1 MSYRL
6 DPAAPSSAGRR
17 VSRRQRS
24 RWYRR
29 AEISSPA
36 IVGRCSPGAGRGRA
50 TTACS
55 SRLAWCSAGC
65 WCITSSMSCASRLQ
79 LRGRFAPQL
88 FGISMM
94 FVYYGYLV
102 PLSRRIGRGFY
113 ADGIWSE
120 TGFVPYWRIGA
131 VSWREGEEIAL
142 VIVSR
147 LQEPGAP
154 AGRAGGA
161 LRRRPPPAAGENRR
175 PRYTV
180 DTYRAG
186 VGGARRDRRCVMVG
200 RLGTRS

>member
-1 MSYRL
+1 MATDWTPQL
-6 DPAAPSSAGRR
+6 LLLLGIGFLVANVR
-17 VSRRQRS
+17 VG
-24 RWYRR
+24 YRR
-29 AEISSPA
+29 AEIFSTP
-36 IVGRCSPGAGRGRA
+36 IVGLLTWRGPGRA

-55 SRLAWCSAGC
+55 SRLAWSWGGCSYHA
-65 WCITSSMSCASRLQ
+65 INVMRIAPQ

-147 LQEPGAP
+147 LRNLARRLVVPGAHY
-154 AGRAGGA
+154 GA
-161 LRRRPPPAAGENRR
+161 
-175 PRYTV
+175 
-180 DTYRAG
+180 
-186 VGGARRDRRCVMVG
+186 ARRLLREKIAAHDIQLIHTG
-200 RLGTRS
+200 LELGAHDEIDDV

>member
-1 MSYRL
+1 VATDWTPQLLLLLGIGFLVANVRVGIDAL
-6 DPAAPSSAGRR
+6 RFLQRRSSALLT
-17 VSRRQRS
+17 
-24 RWYRR
+24 W
-29 AEISSPA
+29 
-36 IVGRCSPGAGRGRA
+36 RGPRP
-50 TTACS
+50 
-55 SRLAWCSAGC
+55 RYYGLQLALGVVLGGLLAYHT
-65 WCITSSMSCASRLQ
+65 INVMRMAPQ

-147 LQEPGAP
+147 LRNLARRLVVPGAHY
-154 AGRAGGA
+154 GA
-161 LRRRPPPAAGENRR
+161 
-175 PRYTV
+175 
-180 DTYRAG
+180 
-186 VGGARRDRRCVMVG
+186 ARRLLREKIAAHDIQLIHTG
-200 RLGTRS
+200 LELGAHDEIDDV

>member
-1 MSYRL
+1 MATDWTPQLLLLLGIGFLVANVRVGIDAL
-6 DPAAPSSAGRR
+6 RFLRRRSSALLT
-17 VSRRQRS
+17 
-24 RWYRR
+24 W
-29 AEISSPA
+29 
-36 IVGRCSPGAGRGRA
+36 RGPRP
-50 TTACS
+50 
-55 SRLAWCSAGC
+55 RYYGLQLALGVVLGGLLAYQT
-65 WCITSSMSCASRLQ
+65 INVMRIAPQ

-147 LQEPGAP
+147 LRNLARRLVVPGAHY
-154 AGRAGGA
+154 GA
-161 LRRRPPPAAGENRR
+161 
-175 PRYTV
+175 
-180 DTYRAG
+180 
-186 VGGARRDRRCVMVG
+186 ARRLLREKIAAHDIQLIHTG
-200 RLGTRS
+200 LELGAHDERDDV